1 MPPKQLPLSPIATMN
16 LAQKCLSL
24 AHAQTLLSLVAMV
37 LLGGCAGGPSGHGTF
52 REVQFQAPSSPD
64 PELAPYLEDV
74 EKIGV
79 LTTTNIEP
87 IRELDVEKVMGRL
100 GDAAANR
107 LRNIPKKTIIGQD
120 EIRWQFKDA
129 VFDSTL
135 LDDKEKHQILR
146 QQMELDAVVFIELAS
161 LKAQMTPMSPG
172 PYGGLTPNPGL
183 DMTVDLN
190 LTLINLLTGKTW
202 TRPGTQ
208 RQWQPVQL
216 QVLGGGGDQTER
228 QLLSALAKPL
238 SQFLERIA
246 PPPTQ
251 QVRHFELS
259 GE

>member
-1 MPPKQLPLSPIATMN
+1 MVSN
-16 LAQKCLSL
+16 
-24 AHAQTLLSLVAMV
+24 HAILRSWLLSLTSAL
-37 LLGGCAGGPSGHGTF
+37 LLGGCAGGPGGQGSF

-87 IRELDVEKVMGRL
+87 IRELDVQKVMGRL
-100 GDAAANR
+100 GDAAAKR
-107 LRNIPKKTIIGQD
+107 LRNLPKKTIVGQD

-135 LDDKEKHQILR
+135 LVDKEKQRTLR
-146 QQMELDAVVFIELAS
+146 QEMELDAVVFIELAS

-183 DMTVDLN
+183 DMSVDLN
-190 LTLINLLTGKTW
+190 LTLINLLTGEIW

-208 RQWQPVQL
+208 RHWQPVQL
-216 QVLGGGGDQTER
+216 QILGGGDQTER
-228 QLLSALAKPL
+228 QLLSALARPL
-238 SQFLERIA
+238 SQFLERMA
-246 PPPTQ
+246 PPPTK
-251 QVRHFELS
+251 QVRHFELG